1 MKALLSLLCGACAI
15 PTGPIALS
23 DQLNPTARS
32 PEFAPLP
39 SSAGERAERS
49 SGTSSCQANGCNGC
63 WIHGECDPLDEPG
76 NLAYSKVHCETGA
89 AYCGTLGTYCGP
101 NVLNTAELQAQL
113 ANSNAAL
120 ANSNAELEIPEKI
133 RGSLRECHCHHPGRG
148 SRSAAPRTAPAVC
161 SAHQCA
167 PRRRPP
173 TLAASHRSSSSTL
186 EDIKVPSERYFIDW
200 RKNRSKMFS
209 QRA

>member
-120 ANSNAELEIPEKI
+120 ANSNAELEIVEAELANAHTKLNAI
-133 RGSLRECHCHHPGRG
+133 EAVLAQDCANYLYVQDCIGS
-148 SRSAAPRTAPAVC
+148 A
-161 SAHQCA
+161 
-167 PRRRPP
+167 
-173 TLAASHRSSSSTL
+173 
-186 EDIKVPSERYFIDW
+186 
-200 RKNRSKMFS
+200 
-209 QRA
+209 RAILLTP